1 MHATKYFINAFVGD
15 LYNLFLQQLV
25 STCTGHGL
33 QASRYEPFMLLKQ
46 LQASV
51 ALSNVGLVPEPHNK
65 IVWNFFLTM
74 HSPHRRAWLSGAQN
88 SSGF

>member
-1 MHATKYFINAFVGD
+1 MLPNAFVGD

-25 STCTGHGL
+25 NTGHGL

-51 ALSNVGLVPEPHNK
+51 ALSNVGLVPATHNK
-65 IVWNFFLTM
+65 SVWNFLMTM
-74 HSPHRRAWLSGAQN
+74 HSPQ
-88 SSGF
+88 